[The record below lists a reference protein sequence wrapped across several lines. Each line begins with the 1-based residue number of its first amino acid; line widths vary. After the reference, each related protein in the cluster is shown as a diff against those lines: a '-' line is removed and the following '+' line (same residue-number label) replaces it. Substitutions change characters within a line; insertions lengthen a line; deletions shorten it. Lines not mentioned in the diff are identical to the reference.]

1 MSGKLKNILITWS
14 SSGIWK
20 SLKNNFQEDYNII
33 WISRNH
39 SSIVSLESRGSRVDC
54 KSDGN
59 KNYKHISL
67 DLSDISNLEQIS
79 DYLEKNNIL
88 LDGIILN
95 AWIWFFDEFWNIS
108 EENYSKM
115 LDLNLKSPIIL
126 TQKLLPYLSQKAK
139 IIFIWSICSKKFM
152 KYWAVYQAT
161 KFGLRWFAGSIKNEL
176 KWKKI
181 HLINPKIVE
190 TNFHNNSHISMDIH
204 QKTEIWDILS
214 TIENIFSWDETRFE
228 IDL

>member
-1 MSGKLKNILITWS
+1 MFVMSGKLKNILITWTS
-14 SSGIWK
+14 WGIWESIK
-20 SLKNNFQEDYNII
+20 IKFQKDYNIT
-33 WISRNH
+33 WVSRTGEKDIN
-39 SSIVSLESRGSRVDC
+39 I
-54 KSDGN
+54 
-59 KNYKHISL
+59 

-161 KFGLRWFAGSIKNEL
+161 KFGIRGFAGSVKNEL

>member
-1 MSGKLKNILITWS
+1 MFIMSGKLKNILITWT

-20 SLKNNFQEDYNII
+20 SLKNNFQENYNII

-39 SSIVSLESRGSRVDC
+39 PLIPSLESRGSTDEV
-54 KSDGN
+54 SE
-59 KNYKHISL
+59 NYHHISI
-67 DLSDISNLEQIS
+67 DLWDISNLEKIS
-79 DYLEKNNIL
+79 DYLEKNNII
-88 LDGIILN
+88 LDTLILN
-95 AWIWFFDEFWNIS
+95 AGIWFFDEFWNIS
-108 EENYSKM
+108 EENYMKM
-115 LDLNLKSPIIL
+115 LDINLKSPIIL

-139 IIFIWSICSKKFM
+139 IIFIGSICSKKFM
-152 KYWAVYQAT
+152 KFWAVYQAT
-161 KFGLRWFAGSIKNEL
+161 KFGIRWFAGSLKNEL

-190 TNFHNNSHISMDIH
+190 TNFHNNSHIAMDIH

-214 TIENIFSWDETRFE
+214 TIENIFSWYETRFE